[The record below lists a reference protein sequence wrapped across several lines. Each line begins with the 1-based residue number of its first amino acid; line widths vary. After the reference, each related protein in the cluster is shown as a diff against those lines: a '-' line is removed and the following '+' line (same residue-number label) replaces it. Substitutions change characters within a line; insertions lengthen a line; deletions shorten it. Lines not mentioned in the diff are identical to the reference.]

1 MKEINNSYYEFYYF
15 ITISFKVMKSTI
27 HSYLHYKKIHWIKK
41 YFTTSKSKHN
51 ASNWALTLTA
61 IITLHQWWT
70 IINHYHFCKI
80 LMTYIINKSHLMLFP
95 SFYYKCAICIFSCS
109 LHLYIKRLSLHYLL
123 VHWYFCTADIS
134 LRISSEALSA
144 FRLNWRR
151 QRNFW

>member
-1 MKEINNSYYEFYYF
+1 MNF
-15 ITISFKVMKSTI
+15 IISLPF
-27 HSYLHYKKIHWIKK
+27 HSKQWNLQYTPIYITNIFIEYKL

-51 ASNWALTLTA
+51 ASSWALTLTA

-80 LMTYIINKSHLMLFP
+80 LMTNIINKSHLMLFP

-134 LRISSEALSA
+134 LRIGSEALSA

>member
-1 MKEINNSYYEFYYF
+1 MNF
-15 ITISFKVMKSTI
+15 IISLPF
-27 HSYLHYKKIHWIKK
+27 HSKQWNLQYTPIYITNIFFEYKL

-51 ASNWALTLTA
+51 ASSWALTLTA

-134 LRISSEALSA
+134 LRIGSEALSA